1 MTSFVVR
8 RSCKVELEAQA
19 QQADRRL
26 IQAELKTARKEIDNA
41 RLVAATRMLE
51 TQLRCGHGA
60 EQELP
65 QVRKAWSERVEST
78 RKF

>member
-1 MTSFVVR
+1 MTSFFVR

-26 IQAELKTARKEIDNA
+26 VQAELKTTHKEIDNA
-41 RLVAATRMLE
+41 RLAAATRKLE
-51 TQLRCGHGA
+51 TQLRGGHGA

-65 QVRKAWSERVEST
+65 QVRKAWSERVEPT
-78 RKF
+78 RKL